1 MREIDGGPRVTKKW
15 SSGRVVHE
23 EHDAGRYA
31 MVFDASG
38 YEKLFET
45 KMKRKLATYRS
56 SIFSCPHTV

>member
-1 MREIDGGPRVTKKW
+1 MEFGE
-15 SSGRVVHE
+15 RVVHE

-38 YEKLFET
+38 HEKSFET

-56 SIFSCPHTV
+56 SIFKCPHTV

>member
-1 MREIDGGPRVTKKW
+1 MEFGE
-15 SSGRVVHE
+15 RVVHE